1 MAVEWDLEEME
12 EKPLYTIANNGF
24 NKKNHYIRLI
34 FQNSY
39 DTLEMKYEEI
49 SNICLENFV
58 DRVAE
63 QCNIL
68 QQICYY
74 FYIY

>member
-49 SNICLENFV
+49 NNVCMENFL
-58 DRVAE
+58 DPVADFFPKN
-63 QCNIL
+63 QYL
-68 QQICYY
+68 L
-74 FYIY
+74 

>member
-1 MAVEWDLEEME
+1 MTVELDLEEMQ

-24 NKKNHYIRLI
+24 NKKKHYIRLI

-58 DRVAE
+58 DRVADT
-63 QCNIL
+63 
-68 QQICYY
+68 
-74 FYIY
+74 FR